1 MPKGTN
7 KETGSQFDENRAS
20 CGFAADPANL
30 ILARN
35 SSLASYRRTFT
46 DTAPESA
53 RSLARAWSA
62 GLRLPALA
70 LGSRGFGPAKG
81 ALI

>member
-20 CGFAADPANL
+20 CGFAAGLANL

-35 SSLASYRRTFT
+35 PSLASYRRIFHGYGTRERVFVGT
-46 DTAPESA
+46 RLVRRLAAA
-53 RSLARAWSA
+53 RFGAWVA
-62 GLRLPALA
+62 WV
-70 LGSRGFGPAKG
+70 
-81 ALI
+81 